1 MTEKK
6 SYAGIDYFRL
16 IAALLIVAI
25 HTSPLVPLVQLA
37 ILCSHEL
44 LLVLLFLSSL

>member
-1 MTEKK
+1 MMTEKK

-25 HTSPLVPLVQLA
+25 HTSPLVSFSQ
-37 ILCSHEL
+37 IGD
-44 LLVLLFLSSL
+44 FMFNFGF